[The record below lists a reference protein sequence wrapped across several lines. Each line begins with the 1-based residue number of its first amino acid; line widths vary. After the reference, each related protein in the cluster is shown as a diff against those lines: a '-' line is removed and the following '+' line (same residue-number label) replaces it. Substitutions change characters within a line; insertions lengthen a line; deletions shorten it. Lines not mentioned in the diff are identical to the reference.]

1 MIKILYFGST
11 WKYTHMLFLFLGVH
25 KMRDRFIDSVK
36 GKEEQV
42 TDEGRP
48 VRKTSF
54 AGYFFNALFSTN
66 EEEEIYRNKE
76 LTSEDNSTEI
86 VVPFPSK
93 TTAVDDVQM
102 LKEVKELP
110 REGKIS
116 VLLSIIYG
124 LIGIDEPLSSERLP
138 KMPKD
143 TEACRAGMP
152 IGVDN
157 RGLDCDEAKLRS
169 SQPDHIEETQTD
181 REIGPNNASPA
192 NCSSLSL
199 EVKRNS
205 EKTTVVSGDPES
217 GLSVPPEPKTL
228 RAWLKDPHL
237 YKVSSYCY

>member
-1 MIKILYFGST
+1 M
-11 WKYTHMLFLFLGVH
+11 HFLFLGVH
-25 KMRDRFIDSVK
+25 KMRDRFIDSVM

-54 AGYFFNALFSTN
+54 ARYFFNALFSTN
-66 EEEEIYRNKE
+66 EEEEINRNKE
-76 LTSEDNSTEI
+76 LTSKDNSTEI
-86 VVPFPSK
+86 VVPSPSK

-124 LIGIDEPLSSERLP
+124 LIGIDEPLSRERLP
-138 KMPKD
+138 TMPKD
-143 TEACRAGMP
+143 TEVCNGGMP

-169 SQPDHIEETQTD
+169 SQPDHIADTQTD
-181 REIGPNNASPA
+181 REICPNNASPA

-199 EVKRNS
+199 EVKMNS
-205 EKTTVVSGDPES
+205 EKTVVSGDPES
-217 GLSVPPEPKTL
+217 GLSVPPEPKTV

-237 YKVSSYCY
+237 YKVSSFCVWLTA

>member
-1 MIKILYFGST
+1 
-11 WKYTHMLFLFLGVH
+11 
-25 KMRDRFIDSVK
+25 MRDRFIDSVK

-42 TDEGRP
+42 TDEGSP

-54 AGYFFNALFSTN
+54 ARYFFNALFSTN
-66 EEEEIYRNKE
+66 EEEEINRNKE
-76 LTSEDNSTEI
+76 LTSKDNSTEI
-86 VVPFPSK
+86 VVSSPSK

-110 REGKIS
+110 REGKIT

-124 LIGIDEPLSSERLP
+124 LVGIDEPPSSERLP
-138 KMPKD
+138 EMPKD
-143 TEACRAGMP
+143 TEACRGGML

-169 SQPDHIEETQTD
+169 SQPEHIADTQTG
-181 REIGPNNASPA
+181 REIFPNNASPA
-192 NCSSLSL
+192 N
-199 EVKRNS
+199 S
-205 EKTTVVSGDPES
+205 EKTSVVSGDPES

-237 YKVSSYCY
+237 YKVSSYCM